1 MQRAPCRMPG
11 PYLTG
16 TKRPWAEA
24 EALELLELGSKKP
37 WDVERNQPRLEGD
50 SVHTNSSDATSGG
63 RGPVWQPVET
73 A

>member
-1 MQRAPCRMPG
+1 MQRAPCRIYS
-11 PYLTG
+11 PYHTG
-16 TKRPWAEA
+16 TKRTWAEA
-24 EALELLELGSKKP
+24 ATLEQLELGSKKP
-37 WDVERNQPRLEGD
+37 WDVKTEPATERD